1 MPKRSRSRTRK
12 RTRQSGGDHDKK
24 GNLEGHPEDHTE
36 LHKSNTHDEKQP
48 TRKPDHVSGVT
59 EGGKR
64 GKTSRKGKKRMKKSR
79 KGKKMNEFFK
89 LLIKAKKSGAPSF
102 VYKGNTYKKKV
113 GTKKNPKLIIYKK
126 A

>member
-12 RTRQSGGDHDKK
+12 RTRQSGGDAHGVEPKRNEEAEGGEEPMLEHGGDHD
-24 GNLEGHPEDHTE
+24 NTE
-36 LHKSNTHDEKQP
+36 
-48 TRKPDHVSGVT
+48 HVPPT

-102 VYKGNTYKKKV
+102 VYKGKTYKKKV
-113 GTKKNPKLIIYKK
+113 GTKKNPKLVIYKK

>member
-12 RTRQSGGDHDKK
+12 RTRQSGGEGYEDGHEEGNQDGSESDKK
-24 GNLEGHPEDHTE
+24 NQGMGHHEEPSTDH
-36 LHKSNTHDEKQP
+36 S
-48 TRKPDHVSGVT
+48 
-59 EGGKR
+59 GGKR

-102 VYKGNTYKKKV
+102 VYKGKTYKKKV
-113 GTKKNPKLIIYKK
+113 GTKKNPKLVIYKK

>member
-12 RTRQSGGDHDKK
+12 RTRQSGGYDHNEGEKK
-24 GNLEGHPEDHTE
+24 EDETMSQDGE
-36 LHKSNTHDEKQP
+36 PLHVPSDT
-48 TRKPDHVSGVT
+48 DHS
-59 EGGKR
+59 GGKR

-102 VYKGNTYKKKV
+102 VYKGKTYKKKV
-113 GTKKNPKLIIYKK
+113 GTKKNPKLVIYKK

>member
-12 RTRQSGGDHDKK
+12 RTRQSGGYDHNEGEKK
-24 GNLEGHPEDHTE
+24 EDESMGEDDEGKVVP
-36 LHKSNTHDEKQP
+36 LAS
-48 TRKPDHVSGVT
+48 S
-59 EGGKR
+59 GGKR

-102 VYKGNTYKKKV
+102 VYKGKTYKRKV
-113 GTKKNPKLIIYKK
+113 GTKKNPKLVIYKK

>member
-12 RTRQSGGDHDKK
+12 RTRQSGGYDHNEGEKKEDSTSEGDGHDHGSPDK
-24 GNLEGHPEDHTE
+24 P
-36 LHKSNTHDEKQP
+36 
-48 TRKPDHVSGVT
+48 VT
-59 EGGKR
+59 MDLEGGKR

-102 VYKGNTYKKKV
+102 VYKGKTYKKKV
-113 GTKKNPKLIIYKK
+113 GTKKNPKLVIYKK

>member
-12 RTRQSGGDHDKK
+12 RTRQSGGKDDDNEAEKK
-24 GNLEGHPEDHTE
+24 EEE
-36 LHKSNTHDEKQP
+36 MKEKQP
-48 TRKPDHVSGVT
+48 IVEDGGVDDNESGMN
-59 EGGKR
+59 GGKR

>member
-12 RTRQSGGDHDKK
+12 RTRQSGGKDHDNDPNINEEEKK
-24 GNLEGHPEDHTE
+24 EEQSMVKDGVVHDNTGHKDPVI
-36 LHKSNTHDEKQP
+36 S
-48 TRKPDHVSGVT
+48 
-59 EGGKR
+59 GGKR

>member
-12 RTRQSGGDHDKK
+12 RTRQSGGDDNTEDYGDVAKRNEEEEEEGGRGHDDP
-24 GNLEGHPEDHTE
+24 GAI
-36 LHKSNTHDEKQP
+36 Q
-48 TRKPDHVSGVT
+48 
-59 EGGKR
+59 GGKR